1 MLESE
6 VLMESKENVWAK
18 FIKAKQ
24 NREDNGFISDLEE
37 AYKYCCPRRY
47 NKNLKTG
54 KEVFDSTSIYSVQAR
69 VASNHDALFPAFRE
83 WIHEE
88 PVSKFNETEQI
99 AIATKIKERKD
110 RAHKAIELS
119 NFHIEI
125 EDVLTDAL
133 FSDGALLLFSGTPE
147 NPLHFKSVP
156 WDCFYSLNDYDGL
169 PRNNFYV
176 RKMTAHNAKYLWP
189 AADLSEFD
197 IKNDKNELEV
207 VDGYT
212 YDNVS
217 EKYTYSVFIAGK
229 CVMQTEENSS
239 PWIIFNQKRR
249 AVQECGWGMVLDS
262 MSDVKTLNNVHE
274 KLLKCADINTSGIWQ
289 AEDDGVIN
297 LDNLEL
303 TPGTVVP
310 IAPGSQGLRPLLTNI
325 DLNLNQYIMS
335 DLKDNIKKAVQ
346 GSALPEFSQ
355 GVRTASEY
363 QMREAE
369 MNKTEIPIMLQLA
382 QSSKLLVKRIFE
394 ILESPKM
401 ITSNMY
407 CEKIIDNQGKEVKTT
422 FISPLIKMKDRMQIN
437 EDIRVMAQAAQVFGQ
452 AAYDVIDRDEVI
464 KDFFLNNNFDPK
476 RIRDEEEIEQNRNAD
491 RQNDIALAQAGVRTQ
506 KATPGNLSL

>member
-1 MLESE
+1 
-6 VLMESKENVWAK
+6 MESKENVWAK
-18 FIKAKQ
+18 YQKAKK
-24 NREDNGFISDLEE
+24 NREDNGFLSELEE

-47 NKNLKTG
+47 NRKLYTG
-54 KEVFDSTSIYSVQAR
+54 KEVYDSTPIYAIQAR

-88 PVSKFNETEQI
+88 AVTRFSDTEKI
-99 AIATKIKERKD
+99 SIATKIKERKD
-110 RAHKAIELS
+110 KAHKALELS

-147 NPLHFKSVP
+147 NPLHFKSVR
-156 WDCFYSLNDYDGL
+156 WDCFYTLNDYEGM
-169 PRNNFYV
+169 PRNNFYK
-176 RKMTAHNAKYLWP
+176 RKLTARNIKYLWP
-189 AADLSEFD
+189 TADFSKLD
-197 IKNDKNELEV
+197 TNNDKEELDV

-212 YDNVS
+212 YDNT
-217 EKYTYSVFIAGK
+217 ENKYTYSVFVGDNCIF
-229 CVMQTEENSS
+229 QQEENSS

-249 AVQECGWGMVLDS
+249 ATQESGWGMALDS
-262 MSDVKTLNNVHE
+262 MSDVRTLNQVHQ

-289 AEDDGVIN
+289 AEDDGTIN

-310 IAPGSQGLRPLLTNI
+310 IAPGSKGLIPLLTNV
-325 DLNLNQYIMS
+325 DLNLNQYIMG

-346 GSALPEFSQ
+346 GSALPDFSQ

-382 QSSKLLVKRIFE
+382 QASKILVKRIFE
-394 ILESPKM
+394 ILESDRMK
-401 ITSNMY
+401 SSAMY
-407 CEKIIDNQGKEVKTT
+407 CKKIVDNQGNEVKTT
-422 FISPLIKMKDRMQIN
+422 FVSPLIKLKDKMQVN

-452 AAYDVIDRDEVI
+452 TAYEVINRDEVI
-464 KDFFLNNNFDPK
+464 KDFFINNNFDPK
-476 RIRDEEEIEQNRNAD
+476 RIRDEEDIERNRQAE
-491 RQNDIALAQAGVRTQ
+491 RQNDIVMAQAGVRPQ